1 MPDLDKLAT
10 DIMSKILDDVTD
22 RRGWRQEWDRFD
34 NEIKE
39 EIKAEWHKLI
49 LDTLKKHQE

>member
-34 NEIKE
+34 NEIKA
-39 EIKAEWHKLI
+39 EIKAEWYKLI